1 MKEETMIDFEKKI
14 KIAREA
20 DKYLEEILGKQY
32 DNFEQYAAVSKID
45 DLEVAKIIIKRL
57 LDKVNWNPY
66 LGKLVS

>member
-1 MKEETMIDFEKKI
+1 MKGETMVDFEKKI

-20 DKYLEEILGKQY
+20 DKKLEEILGKQY

-57 LDKVNWNPY
+57 LDKVN
-66 LGKLVS
+66 